1 MKMKLSVALVPNVNF
16 QVSAGVLINMYR
28 LCLWW
33 RCPGENMCGLWS
45 WILDFGTWRAAWEV
59 VWKYPCILG
68 WNLRWF
74 GDTKNDLVN
83 IQKNSIPDHVNPLEF
98 YKGEIGV
105 CQPDLIT
112 MYITG
117 TQTHYWAV
125 LPGLQL
131 LAECKLS
138 MRWSLICSRR
148 WPKEKW
154 LGPISKLDWTLL
166 SLSLSLSCWDCEPK
180 SQFHTFLFMPGKWL
194 PICEPVTPCRTTT
207 STMLPHEATCTSVAE
222 MVSKICRM
230 EHALVPM
237 LGCAVDVLM
246 GLRFLRWRDGL
257 LNLRHHQTLPFVSRI
272 IFGILLAHPQL
283 RKPILELHERFEC
296 KSGWYMED
304 TFNRWVCRQ
313 PWRQLLPLTFF
324 EWLPNF
330 KQPVTFSC
338 NCLWLWIWGME
349 GWKK

>member
-16 QVSAGVLINMYR
+16 QVSAGVLINTYR

-83 IQKNSIPDHVNPLEF
+83 IQKNSIPDHVNPLDF

-166 SLSLSLSCWDCEPK
+166 SLSLS
-180 SQFHTFLFMPGKWL
+180 FMLGLWTQITISYISIHAWKMATHMWT
-194 PICEPVTPCRTTT
+194 CNT
-207 STMLPHEATCTSVAE
+207 LPHHYFN
-222 MVSKICRM
+222 
-230 EHALVPM
+230 HAAPWGYMHIRCGDGVEDLQDGACLSPDAW
-237 LGCAVDVLM
+237 LCCGCA
-246 GLRFLRWRDGL
+246 DG
-257 LNLRHHQTLPFVSRI
+257 VE
-272 IFGILLAHPQL
+272 IF
-283 RKPILELHERFEC
+283 E
-296 KSGWYMED
+296 
-304 TFNRWVCRQ
+304 
-313 PWRQLLPLTFF
+313 
-324 EWLPNF
+324 
-330 KQPVTFSC
+330 
-338 NCLWLWIWGME
+338 ME
-349 GWKK
+349 GWPT